1 MKTFDYISREYVPSI
16 DLNTLGKTY
25 DTLEQGHKEAVKAAS
40 DLEVAISNL
49 DMNEA
54 EDGFKQQ
61 LVNEIKQTVEDNTIY
76 GNSYGALDDLI
87 MKSGN
92 IATDGRVI
100 GRLRNQAAKKEYD
113 AKVDAMNITN
123 GMKEMYKEEN
133 PYYYEDGK
141 IDKKT
146 GRYMAGEK
154 WQAKTNPVNTVSEAE
169 IQKYVLQIVAKDAG
183 GGNTVTFLD
192 EYGRP
197 TIDPSKSVD
206 GAIYKNTGTKYERL
220 SEDKIKQAYNVALDT
235 IPGARDSIK
244 QDYKYEQWKYDKLI
258 KNNKNIINPYVPGY
272 TDKNGNIYTEEQW
285 LNNKINNFA
294 DVAAYNH
301 VYSSV
306 DYGTA
311 LQNRRNREVTAKQ
324 QFGTNQYGVKN
335 DGFGTYI
342 IGTKEVD
349 GNSFAGAQKAK
360 TAANEQG
367 ISLIKKYFPDGFH
380 IRSTGEKFPLNSI
393 NSISDVIQCLMK
405 GNKSVTGP
413 NTAVTWLINNINKTD
428 GLKVS
433 NEDKVKFINS
443 FVGYVKANQQCNEL
457 LKAAGQNKDLLL
469 FSADVVNNTFTNN
482 NKYSRKIINYLNNYY
497 KYYKTADWKVGSQIL
512 EGIAIKYK
520 TSIAGLKSMGFN
532 ITKTEDDNYNV
543 SIDAEHRNL
552 LPRFVSTIR
561 ETNSEMPGT
570 FGDWLKNKFTTGVGS
585 TNYHEYGLGMQI
597 NDLGHRSK
605 NFDNLASYYDDIVNK
620 SANIEENIGVAKGT
634 VTFHGTDAASFG
646 ALWYREN
653 AKNIGLKESELQSII
668 KRQDKQVDL
677 MFANGNFDSG
687 CIEELDASGK
697 AIKSIANN
705 QEIKSLIQKMYNNDT
720 WAKSI
725 KRTVEIPIGGGMGQP
740 KGYAISLTVPKG
752 AATKNYE
759 EGEHYRFI
767 VSGVMEEEINYDPSF
782 NPNIL
787 ADNSMLISRA
797 TESNIEVIGY
807 NEDFGDTRLI
817 AKKDGTYDT
826 SFMGNKKNLK
836 HDKAKQYVAIFNTL
850 EQLKSQY
857 NAGIFHDSQAHL
869 EQLDNSL
876 QVIAANLSN
885 ITDVNA
891 NDIKMMIGN
900 YLLKEE

>member
-16 DLNTLGKTY
+16 DLDTLGKTY

-197 TIDPSKSVD
+197 TLDPSKSVD

-301 VYSSV
+301 VYSDVS
-306 DYGTA
+306 YGNA
-311 LQNRRNREVTAKQ
+311 LANKKAREQQARNILPSN
-324 QFGTNQYGVKN
+324 FGGNN
-335 DGFGTYI
+335 DGFGTVI
-342 IGTKEVD
+342 VGFQETE
-349 GNSFAGAQKAK
+349 GNIYAGAEEAK
-360 TAANEQG
+360 STANKQGLSIVKKLIGNKIKGMDSITDAIKFAREQGGAHGPNTAAQY
-367 ISLIKKYFPDGFH
+367 LIKKYGQNLSQKD
-380 IRSTGEKFPLNSI
+380 KVMLI
-393 NSISDVIQCLMK
+393 NSFSAYVRANTQMQQMINNAGEHADGLRFESNFINQEYTNDNKYGREIINELNKWYKDHEYAEWTVGKEVFDIITSKYGTDEVGMRNLGFNIFKNDDDTYNVKIDAKNRMLLPK
-405 GNKSVTGP
+405 FASLLREADDEVPNKSAWNPMTVINHIGNRLFGT
-413 NTAVTWLINNINKTD
+413 TA
-428 GLKVS
+428 S
-433 NEDKVKFINS
+433 NQYSEPQKFINYIEGIYDFDNS
-443 FVGYVKANQQCNEL
+443 VFSDIVDAYNDGIEAKNEAH
-457 LKAAGQNKDLLL
+457 K
-469 FSADVVNNTFTNN
+469 
-482 NKYSRKIINYLNNYY
+482 
-497 KYYKTADWKVGSQIL
+497 KVG
-512 EGIAIKYK
+512 
-520 TSIAGLKSMGFN
+520 N
-532 ITKTEDDNYNV
+532 
-543 SIDAEHRNL
+543 
-552 LPRFVSTIR
+552 
-561 ETNSEMPGT
+561 
-570 FGDWLKNKFTTGVGS
+570 
-585 TNYHEYGLGMQI
+585 
-597 NDLGHRSK
+597 
-605 NFDNLASYYDDIVNK
+605 
-620 SANIEENIGVAKGT
+620 AKGT
-634 VTFHGTDAASFG
+634 VTYNAFDDSSFG
-646 ALWYREN
+646 ALWAREN
-653 AKNIGLKESELQSII
+653 SIAYDNDPNKI
-668 KRQDKQVDL
+668 KKAREEADAYVDSML
-677 MFANGNFDSG
+677 ANGLIDAGQIEYIDKSG
-687 CIEELDASGK
+687 NTTKNVSQNQNAKLMLQKLYRSDAAKKYVKRNCI
-697 AIKSIANN
+697 
-705 QEIKSLIQKMYNNDT
+705 
-720 WAKSI
+720 
-725 KRTVEIPIGGGMGQP
+725 VP
-740 KGYAISLTVPKG
+740 KGTTAGQAPGYVIGFTVPKG
-752 AATKNYE
+752 LETGDFK
-759 EGEHYRFI
+759 EGETYTI
-767 VSGVMEEEINYDPSF
+767 TISGMLEEYTNYNPSA
-782 NPNIL
+782 NPDIL
-787 ADNSMLISRA
+787 AENMVKTARSINGSIDNL
-797 TESNIEVIGY
+797 GY
-807 NEDFGDTRLI
+807 NEELGDTRFI
-817 AKKDGTYDT
+817 PTNNSKYSTNIFGCKKNIDEQTAKKLIGSLYSLENIKGQYQSGVFNDI
-826 SFMGNKKNLK
+826 NKLTLLKNSIE
-836 HDKAKQYVAIFNTL
+836 DM
-850 EQLKSQY
+850 
-857 NAGIFHDSQAHL
+857 
-869 EQLDNSL
+869 
-876 QVIAANLSN
+876 SN
-885 ITDVNA
+885 YISSMIDVNP
-891 NDIKMMIGN
+891 NDIEMMIGN